1 MDLTKAIL
9 ELIKRASTD
18 LPSDVRILLEMAKRG
33 ESGTAKQIL
42 IDILDNIKIARIK
55 GLPMCQDT
63 GALNFFVRKGDYTEN
78 ELEIM
83 IMEATETATAQGLL
97 RPNSVDP
104 VSGRNLGNLP
114 IIHFEEGDFEIRLL
128 SKGGGSENVC
138 AQYSLPDASLSAGRD
153 LEGVEKCVM
162 DAVFKAQ
169 GNGCPPY
176 ILGVC
181 LGGQRESSYLEAKK
195 QLFRK
200 AGQRS
205 ELSELEIRL
214 KEKLNQLG
222 IGPLG
227 LGGKIT
233 VLEVF
238 FTTLPRLPGSY
249 FVSISI
255 NCWALRRWTLTIK
268 DGKPHYS

>member
-1 MDLTKAIL
+1 MDLTNAIL
-9 ELIKRASTD
+9 ELIKRISTD
-18 LPSDVRILLEMAKRG
+18 LPSDIRILLETAKES

-42 IDILDNIKIARIK
+42 TDILENVRIARIK

-63 GALNFFVRKGDYTEN
+63 GALNFFVRKGDYTED
-78 ELEIM
+78 ELKIM
-83 IMEATETATAQGLL
+83 IMEATEMATAQGLL

-104 VSGRNLGNLP
+104 ISGRNMGNLP
-114 IIHFEEGDFEIRLL
+114 IIHFEKGDFEIRLL

-138 AQYSLPDASLSAGRD
+138 AQYKLPDASLEAGRD
-153 LEGVEKCVM
+153 MEGVEKCIM

-169 GNGCPPY
+169 GKGCPPY

-181 LGGQRESSYLEAKK
+181 IGGQRESGYMEAKK

-200 AGQRS
+200 MGERGKLAG
-205 ELSELEIRL
+205 LEARL
-214 KEKLNQLG
+214 KGKLNSLG
-222 IGPLG
+222 IGPMG
-227 LGGKIT
+227 LGGKTT

-238 FTTLPRLPGSY
+238 ATSLPRLPACY

-268 DGKPHYS
+268 DGKPYYS